1 MNRRLIT
8 AALPYVNNIPHLGN
22 IIQSLSGDVF
32 ARFCRSRGYDTLYV
46 CSVDNEEFKRHL
58 LFRDYLRSH
67 DEARDRYNQIK
78 EEILAKVGPENR
90 AGYVQ
95 MKEEEYGDFFEGII
109 EKAKR

>member
-46 CSVDNEEFKRHL
+46 CVKDHCPV
-58 LFRDYLRSH
+58 
-67 DEARDRYNQIK
+67 AT
-78 EEILAKVGPENR
+78 
-90 AGYVQ
+90 
-95 MKEEEYGDFFEGII
+95 I
-109 EKAKR
+109 EKYTQLSLDQILQIAKANNIQLS

>member
-46 CSVDNEEFKRHL
+46 CGVD
-58 LFRDYLRSH
+58 
-67 DEARDRYNQIK
+67 
-78 EEILAKVGPENR
+78 
-90 AGYVQ
+90 
-95 MKEEEYGDFFEGII
+95 EYGTATETKALE
-109 EKAKR
+109 EKTEPRALCDHYYGEHTKIYVYRNYTGAFQRPGQGRPHSRACKQAAFLSSL